1 MKIKNC
7 YGKKELVIL
16 QERKRG
22 EGKCNLPITHHDCGS
37 DWSQPVKLYGLLTE
51 TRELDALIEE
61 DFARYL
67 PWSEKVQEKCN
78 IGSVC
83 TEKINTTSKK
93 QA

>member
-1 MKIKNC
+1 M
-7 YGKKELVIL
+7 
-16 QERKRG
+16 
-22 EGKCNLPITHHDCGS
+22 
-37 DWSQPVKLYGLLTE
+37 KLYGLLTE

-93 QA
+93 QPECKSFEKSDSIQAVWRYIILCIVTE